1 MFEDKIHTQ
10 RDKTFSAHSTPPSL
24 KQPSMRTPRM
34 GGGSRRGFMVSS
46 LWKSMNSEI
55 VLIVERPLYTTG
67 PAT

>member
-1 MFEDKIHTQ
+1 
-10 RDKTFSAHSTPPSL
+10 
-24 KQPSMRTPRM
+24 M
-34 GGGSRRGFMVSS
+34 GGGSGRGFMVSS